1 MMRLRVINGLVT
13 SEQMRF
19 YADSVEPYG
28 PDVGV
33 IDITTRQNIQLR
45 GVSLEDGADV
55 IDGLHAL
62 NQTCIQTG
70 FDNIR
75 NMVGNPLA
83 GIDENEMV
91 DTRPFCNMLNDLVTL
106 DPASGERGNPEWC
119 NLPRKFNI
127 CVSGNRDDYAHT
139 HINDIGFVPAVHATT
154 GEVRPKA
161 TPPPG
166 SQRART
172 ARSAH
177 ERARTP
183 TYPATRI

>member
-1 MMRLRVINGLVT
+1 MMRLRCLNGIVT

-19 YADSVEPYG
+19 YADSVEPFG
-28 PDVGV
+28 PEVGV

-45 GVSLEDGADV
+45 GLTLEAGADV

-62 NQTCIQTG
+62 NQTCTQTG

-106 DPASGERGNPEWC
+106 DEATGERGNPVYC
-119 NLPRKFNI
+119 NLGRKFNI
-127 CVSGNRDDYAHT
+127 CVSGNR
-139 HINDIGFVPAVHATT
+139 
-154 GEVRPKA
+154 
-161 TPPPG
+161 
-166 SQRART
+166 
-172 ARSAH
+172 
-177 ERARTP
+177 
-183 TYPATRI
+183 